1 MKQKYILI
9 IITLLISLTAIGQT
23 PESPRLSVDFYRTA
37 EYDSLR
43 AEIIETMNRYYKAK
57 QLWDRAKIDSLT
69 HNDYQ
74 YLHDLNGDYVPKALQ
89 GESFFL
95 PPDRKRLYGRGN
107 RPIPGTI
114 KVFPINRYMALLT
127 MRSVYTDVRYTD
139 GAEFDLGIVDQILE
153 FKQLE
158 DGRWQVSRHYSVDHH
173 PDYNGNQA
181 HRKAIEVDKEVL
193 KEYVGRYKV
202 SYDLYLTVNLTD
214 DGLKLNL
221 DTTDNEITEGPSD
234 LFPES
239 KTVYFRKNKWEDWVY
254 EFKKVDDGVMS
265 LTVHLNDQFFGY
277 GEQTKQ

>member
-9 IITLLISLTAIGQT
+9 IITLLISLTAKGQV
-23 PESPRLSVDFYRTA
+23 PESYRLSVDFYRTA

-43 AEIIETMNRYYKAK
+43 TKIIETMNRYYKAK

-74 YLHDLNGDYVPKALQ
+74 YLHDLNGDYTPKAVQ
-89 GESFFL
+89 GERFFL
-95 PPDRKRLYGRGN
+95 PPDKKSLFGRGN

-127 MRSVYTDVRYTD
+127 MRTVYTNVRYTD
-139 GAEFDLGIVDQILE
+139 GAVFDLGIVDQILE
-153 FKQLE
+153 FKELE

-181 HRKAIEVDKEVL
+181 DRKAIKVDKEVL
-193 KEYVGRYKV
+193 KEYVGKYKV

-221 DTTDNEITEGPSD
+221 NTTDNEITEGPFD

-239 KTVYFRKNKWEDWVY
+239 KTVYFRKNKWVDWVY
-254 EFKKVDDGVMS
+254 EFKKGDDGVMS
-265 LTVHLNDQFFGY
+265 LTVHLNNQFFGY
-277 GEQTKQ
+277 GEQIKQ

>member
-1 MKQKYILI
+1 MKQKYTLI
-9 IITLLISLTAIGQT
+9 IITLLISLTAIGQA
-23 PESPRLSVDFYRTA
+23 PESQRLSVDFYRTA

-43 AEIIETMNRYYKAK
+43 VEIIETMNRYYKAK
-57 QLWDRAKIDSLT
+57 QLWNRANIDSLT

-95 PPDRKRLYGRGN
+95 PPDRKSLYGRGN

-127 MRSVYTDVRYTD
+127 MRTVYTNVRYTD
-139 GAEFDLGIVDQILE
+139 GAVFDLGIVDQILE
-153 FKQLE
+153 FKELE

-181 HRKAIEVDKEVL
+181 DRKVIEVDKEIL

-221 DTTDNEITEGPSD
+221 NTTDNEITEGPFD
-234 LFPES
+234 LFPAS
-239 KTVYFRKNKWEDWVY
+239 KTVYFRKNKWVDWVY

-265 LTVHLNDQFFGY
+265 LTVHLNNQLFGY
-277 GEQTKQ
+277 GEQIKQ